1 MDSSKVKKNEN
12 FPLVDALLFLP
23 PDAEEGIIGVCT
35 NTTAPGQVFNDIE
48 EKYRKYTS
56 VLGPLIVSRD
66 GSERMIINSIVHP
79 NLRYLILFSEESTTF
94 APSTNL
100 LQAIMNGLDTK
111 KSGNYINKGIARSAH
126 YPNINKKILDYFRK
140 EVIVLPLFKYEN
152 KESEQIITDYLE
164 WIKSRIDKEV
174 HAFLTK
180 INQKKKIYYD
190 SLNELIGLIA
200 RMNVDK
206 KPEITLDPKQ
216 FQHLQPPRIELP
228 PLKIDL
234 PETPFLVEKSGN
246 NVKLTIKLDEKIYTL
261 SSDNTFLLAYSL
273 MKFMGKK
280 KKLLTPTQQLLLGAE
295 LARVETE
302 IMNNISH
309 DPFIKPMA
317 PSKGEVVSL
326 QSATQLKTDKK
337 YYYKIN
343 VRGDKL
349 SVMCLA
355 FDVCEEVF
363 ELISSSALT
372 IVKELAKKNRFE
384 EYEMDIL
391 HRIDI
396 GIQIGRASIAAENNY
411 AFIQD
416 FSLIF
421 KINKDKLPFAV
432 VVGDSFLDVHKNILR
447 TIYTKGIT
455 EEHGDERKGLAR
467 TASVLAVYRNMSQA
481 LKEMPLIY
489 KQGEHPTKVMRKE
502 YRKQLLRKT
511 HDGTY
516 TYGERTCTYFG
527 FNQLKNTIDKLKS
540 NPKKAAIIQ
549 RFDPSHDMGTH
560 KDPDTGEIKF
570 THDPCLT
577 HDIYFIQDKRLHAFH
592 IARAHNAVNAY
603 PENIFGLYD
612 AYSSTIA
619 KELKIPLGDMYV
631 LSNRANILLLTEE
644 GRTKKILSEP
654 SKPPASTDSTIG
666 PHLIGK
672 NIKFPKKGGV
682 IYERVSGEKI
692 SNFKESPSIDNLR
705 NYRGVDTIK
714 RAIKYLATKGV
725 SHNNPILT
733 EYFAGE
739 GDPQESQL
747 AYFQA
752 NVFGGKTY
760 GTAVFMN
767 RDIKKYKEDKKV
779 CQYLLNLFAKGLKR
793 PIGELIIISV
803 KYF

>member
-1 MDSSKVKKNEN
+1 MGSLKVKKDEK

-23 PDAEEGIIGVCT
+23 PDAKKGVIGVCT

-48 EKYRKYTS
+48 EKHRKYTS

-79 NLRYLILFSEESTTF
+79 NLRFLILFSEESTTF

-100 LQAIMNGLDTK
+100 LQAIMNGIDTK
-111 KSGNYINKGIARSAH
+111 KGSNYINKGIASSAH

-140 EVIVLPLFKYEN
+140 EIIVLPLFIYEN

-164 WIKSRIDKEV
+164 WIKPRIDKKI
-174 HAFLTK
+174 HTLLIK

-190 SLNELIGLIA
+190 SLNDLIGLIA
-200 RMNVDK
+200 KMNVDK

-228 PLKIDL
+228 SLKIN
-234 PETPFLVEKSGN
+234 PSEAPFLVEKSGN
-246 NVKLTIKLDEKIYTL
+246 EVKITLRLGKDTYTL

-273 MKFMGKK
+273 MKSIGKRK
-280 KKLLTPTQQLLLGAE
+280 KFLTPIQQLLLGTE
-295 LARVETE
+295 LARIETE
-302 IMNNISH
+302 IMNDISH
-309 DPFIKPMA
+309 DPFVKPMA
-317 PSKGEVVSL
+317 PSKGKIIPME
-326 QSATQLKTDKK
+326 SATHLKTDKK
-337 YYYKIN
+337 YYYKVN
-343 VRGDKL
+343 VRENEI
-349 SVMCLA
+349 SVMCLS

-363 ELISSSALT
+363 ELISSSPLT
-372 IVKELAKKNRFE
+372 IIKELAEKNRFQ

-396 GIQIGRASIAAENNY
+396 GIQIGRASIAAENSH

-416 FSLIF
+416 FSIIF
-421 KINKDKLPFAV
+421 KINKDKLPFAEV
-432 VVGDSFLDVHKNILR
+432 TGDSFLDVHKRLLR
-447 TIYTKGIT
+447 TIYTEGIT
-455 EEHGDERKGLAR
+455 EKHGDERKGLAR
-467 TASVLAVYRNMSQA
+467 TASVLAVYRNMTQA
-481 LKEMPLIY
+481 LEKMPLIY
-489 KQGEHPTKVMRKE
+489 KQGEHSTKVMRKE

-516 TYGERTCTYFG
+516 TYGERTCSYFG
-527 FNQLKNTIDKLKS
+527 FDQLKNTINKLKS
-540 NPKKAAIIQ
+540 NPEKATIIQ
-549 RFDPSHDMGTH
+549 RFDPSYDMGTH
-560 KDPDTGEIKF
+560 KDPDTGKINF

-577 HDIYFIQDKRLHAFH
+577 HDIYFIQNRKLHAFH

-612 AYSSTIA
+612 AYSVTIA
-619 KELKIPLGDMYV
+619 KKLKIPLGDMYV
-631 LSNRANILLLTEE
+631 LSSRANILLLTEE
-644 GRTKKILSEP
+644 RRTKKILSEP
-654 SKPPASTDSTIG
+654 SEPPSNIDSPIG
-666 PHLIGK
+666 PHRIGK
-672 NIKFPKKGGV
+672 NIKFPKRGGV
-682 IYERVSGEKI
+682 TYETLSGKKI
-692 SNFKESPSIDNLR
+692 SSIKKSNSIDSLR
-705 NYRGVDTIK
+705 NYRGVDTIE

-739 GDPQESQL
+739 DDPQKSQL

-760 GTAVFMN
+760 GIAVFMN
-767 RDIKKYKEDKKV
+767 RDSKKYEEDKRI
-779 CQYLLNLFAKGLKR
+779 CQYLLTLFSNDLKH
-793 PIGELIIISV
+793 PLGELTIISV